1 MDKTGRGFEYM
12 RNKFPKLSD
21 AKMKEGIFKG
31 PQIRELMQDK
41 HFDEDL
47 IQTERNAWLS
57 INRTCKD
64 FSENQKAAIY
74 HFVVQDLLTSY
85 KAVGCNMSLKIHFL

>member
-1 MDKTGRGFEYM
+1 MDKTYLGFENI

-41 HFDEDL
+41 QLDEDPNE
-47 IQTERNAWLS
+47 TERNAWLS
-57 INRTCKD
+57 FKRICRNFLGNHKTSNYD
-64 FSENQKAAIY
+64 NVLQE
-74 HFVVQDLLTSY
+74 LLT
-85 KAVGCNMSLKIHFL
+85 